1 MDSKVKI
8 AKKLINLFTFIISI
22 FLIIIG
28 LSIFFSVSYYS
39 DFIAINEFGN
49 QIFGTTLVFLG
60 GLGLLLEVYIINKF
74 LFNHSKCDM
83 NK

>member
-8 AKKLINLFTFIISI
+8 VKLINLFTFIISI

-49 QIFGTTLVFLG
+49 QILGTTLVFLG
-60 GLGLLLEVYIINKF
+60 GLGLLLEVYIVNKF
-74 LFNHSKCDM
+74 FFNYSKCDM